1 MSGNQIELS
10 SPQRPAWHDAA
21 DAAPSTRVLVVDD
34 DRAVR
39 ELFRRVL
46 ILAGLD
52 VVVAATGGAEGLRMI
67 STDPQIAVVSLDLDM
82 PGIDGRR
89 FREAQRSDARLAHIP
104 VIVVT
109 ATVLDEATR
118 TALAA
123 NHYLAKPVNQKDYV
137 NVIAAYCA
145 SSRRASVLLAEHAKT
160 VPPLR

>member
-1 MSGNQIELS
+1 
-10 SPQRPAWHDAA
+10 
-21 DAAPSTRVLVVDD
+21 
-34 DRAVR
+34 
-39 ELFRRVL
+39 
-46 ILAGLD
+46 
-52 VVVAATGGAEGLRMI
+52 MI
-67 STDPQIAVVSLDLDM
+67 STDRQIAVVSLDLDM

-123 NHYLAKPVNQKDYV
+123 NHYLAKPVNQKMTAV

-145 SSRRASVLLAEHAKT
+145 SSRRA
-160 VPPLR
+160 